1 MKKGPF
7 MNQKYENWNNSRWE
21 FTKSKSQWHFD
32 PSRTDTLD
40 YQPVCTFSG
49 DWDFAVEKCLDRVV
63 TSTWASRNQFDK
75 SPEAKKKRM
84 YSADAEELDLL
95 RAGADPYMEVFQ
107 RAKAEDF
114 EIFQR
119 IAEYFGM
126 EEATIKFHNQRTG
139 QMLNWHIDNFAGR
152 PERGNSFKKIKAD
165 DDPSLMRRFV
175 IMLDDWRHGQ
185 VFQLGNCNWHQWKR
199 GECITWEWRDI
210 PHATC
215 NMGWDNRP
223 MLQVT
228 GRTTERTHEIV
239 RNGSKDTIVKV

>member
-21 FTKSKSQWHFD
+21 FTKSKSTWHFD
-32 PSRTDTLD
+32 SGKTDQLD
-40 YQPVCTFSG
+40 YQPVCTFKG

-63 TSTWASRNQFDK
+63 DSTWASRNQFSK
-75 SPEAKKKRM
+75 SPEAKKNRM

-95 RAGADPYMEVFQ
+95 RAGADPHMIVFQ
-107 RAKAEDF
+107 RAKAEDI
-114 EIFQR
+114 EIFQK
-119 IAEYFGM
+119 IAAYFGM
-126 EEATIKFHNQRTG
+126 EEAAIKFHNQRTG

-165 DDPSLMRRFV
+165 EDPSLMRRFV

-215 NMGWDNRP
+215 NMGWDDRP

-239 RNGSKDTIVKV
+239 RNGSKDTIVQV